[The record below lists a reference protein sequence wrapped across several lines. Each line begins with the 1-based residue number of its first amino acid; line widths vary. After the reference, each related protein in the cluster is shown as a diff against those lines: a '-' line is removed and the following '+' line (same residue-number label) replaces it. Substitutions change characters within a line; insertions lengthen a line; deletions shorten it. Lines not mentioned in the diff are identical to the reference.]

1 MKKYP
6 IGFATKINEETERE
20 VTETN
25 KAVTK
30 EPKKSVVQVYFPHR
44 ETGWAYYNDSFDLK
58 VGDLVYVDGKLEG
71 YRGQVTEVNYS
82 FKIKLSDYKK
92 VIAVVD
98 TEVRGDVYLA
108 GSHIISFDRNTIPFE
123 KIITWFN
130 APSGE
135 DEYASGDDDA
145 LCFPLEELSKMNI
158 SNAIAERGH
167 DYYMENRVAYI
178 EVDRTSGRAVV
189 EGSESYEVE
198 FDYIDGV
205 IANLKCSCFCSSR
218 CKHEFASMIQ
228 LKEILD
234 IIAENYEDAY
244 EDYFAAMSK
253 NVFVNTVMSKKVS
266 GKISLE
272 K

>member
-6 IGFATKINEETERE
+6 IGFNAKINEEPKRE

-25 KAVTK
+25 KAETK

-44 ETGWAYYNDSFDLK
+44 GTGWAYYNDSFDLK

-98 TEVRGDVYLA
+98 TEVKGNVYLA

-123 KIITWFN
+123 KIITWFK
-130 APSGE
+130 APGRE
-135 DEYASGDDDA
+135 DEYASGNDDTFE
-145 LCFPLEELSKMNI
+145 FPIEELSKMNVPG
-158 SNAIAERGH
+158 AVAERGY

-178 EVDRTSGRAVV
+178 EVDGTLGRAVV

-198 FDYIDGV
+198 FDYIDGD
-205 IANLKCSCFCSSR
+205 ISNLKCSCFCSGM
-218 CKHEFASMIQ
+218 CKHEFASMLQ

-234 IIAENYEDAY
+234 IIAENYEDTH

-266 GKISLE
+266 GKISLGE
-272 K
+272 